1 MMRRFVREHA
11 KSAAKALSAFAA
23 LAFTLMF
30 CLTFLNGA
38 SVNAE
43 SEVVISAITKRT
55 EIGPGDL
62 MMIDVVA
69 NNFPGFIEF
78 GPIEVGFDSDKAE
91 YVSIEQ
97 GKDLSNY
104 VFSEIRNEGILTVT
118 GMDQIMSISSEEGGD
133 DTINASFK
141 SDNQV
146 VLFTIAIRI
155 LPESTG
161 EINVW
166 INSVGDFVTPTENV
180 PARIGSGI
188 TLPIRRSGMSSDAT
202 IASLKVRGTSITPDF
217 NPNITEYSCSVE
229 RSVTEVQVNVT
240 TTNLWAAVVIEG
252 SQSLNLG
259 ENIVVVDITA
269 QDGSTHM
276 RYTIHVTR
284 KESNVPDNASLV
296 DLAGNTYTFLDAPED
311 ADVPEGFT
319 LTTKYING
327 YSVPA
332 YVKDGVSSVLL
343 YLFDGNQTPG
353 FYFYNSTAKTV
364 LRYEPE
370 NTLIATS
377 QVLKVTD
384 IPEGVSVPSEFK
396 PAVYTAG
403 AMVLSGYINDD
414 GEFICYLSDEN
425 GNGDFYFYDQTNGS
439 ISLYRF
445 ADKKAEL
452 LYSYLFDVFLVIA
465 IIEAVIITVTV
476 YVLKSIVSS
485 RTNPRPKRV

>member
-38 SVNAE
+38 SVNTE

-269 QDGSTHM
+269 QDGFM
-276 RYTIHVTR
+276 LQEKRV
-284 KESNVPDNASLV
+284 
-296 DLAGNTYTFLDAPED
+296 TFLIM
-311 ADVPEGFT
+311 
-319 LTTKYING
+319 LH
-327 YSVPA
+327 
-332 YVKDGVSSVLL
+332 
-343 YLFDGNQTPG
+343 
-353 FYFYNSTAKTV
+353 
-364 LRYEPE
+364 
-370 NTLIATS
+370 
-377 QVLKVTD
+377 
-384 IPEGVSVPSEFK
+384 
-396 PAVYTAG
+396 
-403 AMVLSGYINDD
+403 
-414 GEFICYLSDEN
+414 
-425 GNGDFYFYDQTNGS
+425 
-439 ISLYRF
+439 
-445 ADKKAEL
+445 
-452 LYSYLFDVFLVIA
+452 
-465 IIEAVIITVTV
+465 
-476 YVLKSIVSS
+476 
-485 RTNPRPKRV
+485 